1 MIVRPA
7 KLSDAAAMAEILN
20 GLIAAGGTTA
30 LQSPFSEAAM
40 QDWMTTHTG
49 RSAWHV
55 ARSDEGQILGFQ
67 LAEPHDQLP
76 DDAID
81 IASFARIGSGGQGV
95 GAALFAATSAACREM
110 GYRWIN
116 ASIRS
121 DNQSGLKYYARMGFV
136 DWKVDPDARLP
147 DGTVTGKTHKRF
159 DL

>member
-7 KLSDAAAMAEILN
+7 TTDDAAAMAEILN

-30 LQSPFSEAAM
+30 LETPLTPEQMAQWITRHP
-40 QDWMTTHTG
+40 G

-55 ARSDEGQILGFQ
+55 CVGADDRIFGFQ
-67 LAEPHDQLP
+67 LAAPHPNLP

-81 IASFARIGSGGQGV
+81 IASFARIGAGGQGV
-95 GAALFAATSAACREM
+95 GAALFAATSAACRSL
-110 GYRWIN
+110 GYAWIN

-121 DNQSGLKYYARMGFV
+121 DNRSGLIYYTRMGFV
-136 DWKVDPDARLP
+136 DWHSDPAARLS
-147 DGTVTGKTHKRF
+147 DGTVTGKTNKRF